1 MITIIEDGERILFE
15 KDGETTF
22 ITLKRFLDDDSLELR
37 LASLV
42 ANNGSWMTLWGNYD
56 DPTELL
62 KEILQKNLHFI
73 HYECFFI
80 PDSRNPKCGKFK
92 GLVKETG
99 DNFSYMFYDM
109 KKYWEV
115 LYYIKLYENKVSK

>member
-15 KDGETTF
+15 KNGETNF
-22 ITLKRFLDDDSLELR
+22 VTLKSVIKDDELLESR

-42 ANNGSWMTLWGNYD
+42 ANDGSWMTLDGNYD
-56 DPTELL
+56 DPAELL
-62 KEILQKNLHFI
+62 KEILQKNLHLVY
-73 HYECFFI
+73 YESFFI
-80 PDSRNPKCGKFK
+80 PDSRNPKGGKFQ

-99 DNFSYMFYDM
+99 DVFTYIFYDM

-115 LYYIKLYENKVSK
+115 LYYIKLYEGR